1 MTLGTTFRIAIIG
14 GGPAGLSLAIALK
27 RKGFDNLV
35 VYEREKNDGVRHQ
48 GWSISLFSPQ
58 GGLAFLD
65 HLKLIEEFSVI
76 SFEPTFRALDGETG
90 NTLLHRIGSSGNERR
105 FKRGDLRQA
114 LERVAIRE
122 GVKVV
127 WDAQVKLF
135 EETETKVYVHFVDET
150 RHPVD
155 IVDLLIGADGI
166 HSPIRKQ
173 LTGDEI
179 RPAGFNAVVG
189 LIKKEL
195 DGSNDDLFEH
205 ELIKNTGA
213 LVSGRNV
220 ACWYAHQVLHN
231 EIYWSLSIKCNEDY
245 IRQRTNYDKKQLHS
259 LAKEVSQNFFPL
271 IQQMVERTSVEQM
284 QDCLLFKDL
293 DPMKRHPSGRF
304 CISQTGRITLIG
316 DAAHAMLPF
325 RGQGIFS
332 FQV

>member
-14 GGPAGLSLAIALK
+14 GGPSGLSLAIALK

-58 GGLAFLD
+58 
-65 HLKLIEEFSVI
+65 
-76 SFEPTFRALDGETG
+76 
-90 NTLLHRIGSSGNERR
+90 
-105 FKRGDLRQA
+105 
-114 LERVAIRE
+114 

-179 RPAGFNAVVG
+179 HPAGFNSVVG

-231 EIYWSLSIKCNEDY
+231 EIYWSLSIRCNEDY

-271 IQQMVERTSVEQM
+271 IQQMVERTPVEQM

-304 CISQTGRITLIG
+304 CVSQTGRITLIG